1 MDAPKLSPEDKKV
14 AVAIVA
20 VIGLA
25 LGGLFLTGVL
35 LPWLVALMVLLVD
48 LAKDTVALLVMAGIV
63 IFALLN
69 YNNIYYAMMS
79 GVQAIRKAIIV
90 ANPVATLDTA
100 MSQIRKKQESIATAL
115 AESRASQKRMA
126 LRIRNPAFSPG
137 MSVDDDAFKQAGA
150 LDKAEREE
158 SLALEAKK
166 RTRPET
172 EITQHVVAAER
183 YRGQAAAFQPRLD
196 QLVRMQGMLNKAKEL
211 ADSKI
216 ADMANQRDILVTT
229 LDADKDGKKA
239 VGLFKH
245 VLGRSPELTMAQLS
259 VDEIVKQSTEAEA
272 EIDQFL
278 EAITPQLADADL
290 KKSAQTDAAMARF
303 TQFTDQKALTAG
315 PVPVGATTVK
325 DAEVVK
331 EMK

>member
-25 LGGLFLTGVL
+25 FGGLFLTGVL
-35 LPWLVALMVLLVD
+35 LPWLVALMAMLVE
-48 LAKDTVALLVMAGIV
+48 LAKDTVALMVMAVVV
-63 IFALLN
+63 IFGILN
-69 YNNIYYAMMS
+69 YNNIFYAMMS

-100 MSQIRKKQESIATAL
+100 MSQIRRKQEGISKAL
-115 AESRASQKRMA
+115 AESKASQDRMA
-126 LRIRNPAFSPG
+126 MRIRNPRFRAG
-137 MSVDDDAFKQAGA
+137 MSFDDDTFKQAGA

-158 SLALEAKK
+158 ALAIEARK
-166 RTRPET
+166 RNKPET
-172 EITQHVVAAER
+172 EIAQHVVAAER
-183 YRGQAAAFQPRLD
+183 YRGQAAAFQPRVE
-196 QLVRMQGMLNKAKEL
+196 QLNRMQGMLNKAKEV
-211 ADSKI
+211 ADASI
-216 ADMANQRDILVTT
+216 AAMDVQRDILVTN

-259 VDEIVKQSTEAEA
+259 VDEIIKQSTEAEA

-278 EAITPQLADADL
+278 EAIQPQLDADDL

-303 TQFTDQKALTAG
+303 NSFTEKKALTAG